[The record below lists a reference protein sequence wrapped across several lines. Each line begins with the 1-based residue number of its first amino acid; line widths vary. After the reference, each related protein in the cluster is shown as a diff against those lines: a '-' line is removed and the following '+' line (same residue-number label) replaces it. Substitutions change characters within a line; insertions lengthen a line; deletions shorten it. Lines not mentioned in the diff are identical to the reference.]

1 MVMLVSEIESNKSV
15 TIEVIQQSNKITFE
29 SKSVEVLDNA
39 LLIES
44 IKHNNQVVNMKGDNI
59 SISVTVNIEPL
70 PVKFCDVDID
80 TVLYHDEVFHLVK
93 SQFPGKQVNR
103 RENYRVY
110 IGIDGCAQID
120 GQDVNQDVIVKD
132 VSIGGFALIT
142 DVDIDVEGATVH
154 LYYMDDGTK
163 IVLNGQIVR
172 KEQMDENR
180 YLYGCEL
187 LNVPNGL
194 GKYLNDKQVKKASE

>member
-70 PVKFCDVDID
+70 PVKFSDVDID

-120 GQDVNQDVIVKD
+120 GQDMNQDVIVKD
-132 VSIGGFALIT
+132 VSIGGFAFIT

-172 KEQMDENR
+172 KEQMDEKR